1 MANLKKI
8 AAFGAAFLGGCLLGG
23 AAGVYGEKK
32 YNVSSK
38 FTKKEEVTTPSAEAV
53 MAQQTQTAQVQN
65 SKPVNVVN
73 GNGNSNHPQK

>member
-38 FTKKEEVTTPSAEAV
+38 FTKKEEATPSAEVV
-53 MAQQTQTAQVQN
+53 MAQQTSQ
-65 SKPVNVVN
+65 PMEL
-73 GNGNSNHPQK
+73 PPPFL